1 MQCCDS
7 LKRGS
12 FGFVV
17 SLGLLVNVVPA
28 QEKSNELIRMVL
40 ELLHDNDIDMRSV
53 GLEQVRAEAKG
64 AEATKQFAS
73 QLSKLAPPGQIGL
86 LRALGSRGDAA
97 AKPDVLSLFQSSNDE
112 SVRVAAIEALG
123 DLGDAAEIPLLLKML
138 SGDSNEMQ
146 RAAKKSLSRLRGS
159 TVNAAVIS
167 EMKNANSAG
176 RVSMIDVLVSRRA
189 LDSMS
194 QIVMAAVD
202 QDSKV
207 RRAAMS
213 AFAELGDLSDV
224 PAMLQGV
231 LKAEKGAERDAA
243 EKALVAVC
251 SRKTKPE
258 LRAEPV
264 LAARSKLD
272 DESQLDLLSTV
283 ARIGGAKAL
292 EAVEAA
298 LASTNPSQH
307 EAGLQ
312 AFCKW
317 PDAGITDRLV
327 KLIENSTNPIE
338 RSMEFKALVRLASI
352 REKRNDQERLSRF
365 KQAMSLAKSAN
376 EQALVIDKCRSAY
389 SVDTLR
395 YVLPYLDQPT
405 FSEITCETIVELAH
419 HREVREPNK
428 AEFDKVLDRVL
439 QVSKDAIVK
448 DRAQRYKNG
457 QTWQRP

>member
-1 MQCCDS
+1 MLCCDW
-7 LKRGS
+7 LRRGS
-12 FGFVV
+12 FVFFV
-17 SLGLLVNVVPA
+17 SLGLLVNVAPA
-28 QEKSNELIRMVL
+28 QEKNTELLRMVL
-40 ELLHDNDIDMRSV
+40 ELLHNKDNDMRSV
-53 GLEQVRAEAKG
+53 GLEQVRSDAKG

-73 QLSKLAPPGQIGL
+73 QLSKLTPPAQVGL
-86 LRALGSRGDAA
+86 LRALGSRGDVA
-97 AKPDVLSLFQSSNDE
+97 AKPDVLSLFKSSNDE
-112 SVRVAAIEALG
+112 SVRVAAIGALG
-123 DLGDAAEIPLLLKML
+123 DLGDATELPLLLKML
-138 SGDSNEMQ
+138 SVDSNELQM
-146 RAAKKSLSRLRGS
+146 AAKKSLSRLRGS
-159 TVNAAVIS
+159 TVNATVIS
-167 EMKNANSAG
+167 EMKNGNSAG
-176 RVSMIDVLVSRRA
+176 RVSMIEVLVSRRA
-189 LDSMS
+189 LDSMP
-194 QIVMAAVD
+194 QIVTAAVD

-213 AFAELGDLSDV
+213 AIAALGDLSHV

-243 EKALVAVC
+243 EKALVSVC

-272 DESQLDLLSTV
+272 DASQLDLLSTV
-283 ARIGGAKAL
+283 ARVGGAKAL

-317 PDAGITDRLV
+317 PDAGITDKLV
-327 KLIENSTNPIE
+327 KLIENTTNSNE

-352 REKRNDQERLSRF
+352 REKRNDQERLSRL
-365 KQAMSLAKSAN
+365 KQAMLLAKSSD

-395 YVLPYLDQPT
+395 YVLPYLDQPA

-439 QVSKDAIVK
+439 QISKDAIVK